1 MDDFSWL
8 VGIFEG
14 EGWFGLKKRTSK
26 IQNKTYIYYYPHMS
40 ITMTDEDIIRRLSFI
55 LKHEHYRTFT
65 PSGKNVKGETYKTAH
80 RLSICGSKAMYIAE
94 KMEPFLSERRKEQI
108 KYARENQ
115 SRKTTYKEGYT
126 PVVKKQTNY
135 GLMF

>member
-8 VGIFEG
+8 VWIFEG